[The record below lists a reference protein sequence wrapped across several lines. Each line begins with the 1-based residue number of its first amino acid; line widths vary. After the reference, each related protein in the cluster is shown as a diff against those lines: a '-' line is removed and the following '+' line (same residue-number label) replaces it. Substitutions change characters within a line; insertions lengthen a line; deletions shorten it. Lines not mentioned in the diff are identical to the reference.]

1 MLDRLATHAAQIASW
16 NAGRLASRTKRNAVL
31 YGLAIVFGLT
41 AYGAA
46 VAAGGLWLAERLDAI
61 AALGILVLVSGALAL
76 AVWVITSVV
85 SAYERRHEAE
95 IRRQSLNAVTAAL
108 AVGPVLGNTKPLL
121 LALAGA
127 GLAYFAMSGGSVD
140 EQDSANTVGK
150 SR

>member
-1 MLDRLATHAAQIASW
+1 MIDRLATHAAQIASW

-31 YGLAIVFGLT
+31 YGLTVLFGVT

-61 AALGILVLVSGALAL
+61 AALCIVMLVSGALAL
-76 AVWVITSVV
+76 AVWAITSAV
-85 SAYERRHEAE
+85 SAHERRHEAE
-95 IRRQSLNAVTAAL
+95 IRRQSMNAVTAAL

-127 GLAYFAMSGGSVD
+127 GLAYLAVSGDSSD
-140 EQDSANTVGK
+140 AQDGDGQS
-150 SR
+150 

>member
-46 VAAGGLWLAERLDAI
+46 VAAGGLWLAERLDPI
-61 AALGILVLVSGALAL
+61 AALGILVLVSGALAVAIWAITG
-76 AVWVITSVV
+76 AVS
-85 SAYERRHEAE
+85 SYERRHEAKV
-95 IRRQSLNAVTAAL
+95 RRQSMNAITAAL

-127 GLAYFAMSGGSVD
+127 GLAYLAFSDRSGD
-140 EQDSANTVGK
+140 AEEEQDGQS
-150 SR
+150 

>member
-1 MLDRLATHAAQIASW
+1 VLDRLATHAAQIASW

-31 YGLAIVFGLT
+31 YGLTVLFGVT

-61 AALGILVLVSGALAL
+61 AALCIVMLVSVALAL
-76 AVWVITSVV
+76 AVWVITSAV
-85 SAYERRHEAE
+85 SAHERRHEAE
-95 IRRQSLNAVTAAL
+95 IRRQSMNAVTAAL

-127 GLAYFAMSGGSVD
+127 GLAYLAVSGGSSD
-140 EQDSANTVGK
+140 AQDGDGQS
-150 SR
+150 